1 MSQSI
6 SPEDDLRAIE
16 RLNQA
21 EVRAVLA
28 NDVRSLM
35 SLWSDDLVLL
45 PPAGPIQ
52 RVRSSYDEMLRQ
64 GLEQSRALDFVECVF
79 EFEEIQV
86 LGDYAF
92 EWGTYRWR
100 ARPRAGGDTMTI
112 HGKIMRILR
121 REPDGSWKMHRTIN
135 NTEPLQAA
143 APA

>member
-6 SPEDDLRAIE
+6 SPEDDLKTIE
-16 RLNQA
+16 KLNQA

-64 GLEQSRALDFVECVF
+64 GMEQSRVLDFLECVF
-79 EFEEIQV
+79 DFEEIKV

-92 EWGTYRWR
+92 EWGTYRWS
-100 ARPRAGGDTMTI
+100 ARPRAGSSRPTRGS
-112 HGKIMRILR
+112 R
-121 REPDGSWKMHRTIN
+121 RVRLASTRPSGLPSSPQRT
-135 NTEPLQAA
+135 
-143 APA
+143 

>member
-45 PPAGPIQ
+45 PPVGPIQ
-52 RVRSSYDEMLRQ
+52 RVRSSHDEMLRQ

-79 EFEEIQV
+79 EFEEIKV

-92 EWGTYRWR
+92 EWGTYHWS

-112 HGKIMRILR
+112 RGKIMRILR

-135 NTEPLQAA
+135 NTEPVQAA